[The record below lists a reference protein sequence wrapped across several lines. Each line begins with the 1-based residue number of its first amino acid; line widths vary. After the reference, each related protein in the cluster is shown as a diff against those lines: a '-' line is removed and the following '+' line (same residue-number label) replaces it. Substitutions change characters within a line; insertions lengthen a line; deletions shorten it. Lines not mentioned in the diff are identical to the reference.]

1 MLHPDE
7 GTLNAL
13 LDGEVPSTEA
23 RELEEHLARC
33 EECRER
39 LESARE
45 FRGEALAL
53 IGQLDE
59 AMAMPALA
67 AAAAPAA
74 ARAAERP
81 PELPSPATE
90 RAARRWSPMA
100 TRLAWAASV
109 LLAASIGYLAQG
121 RAGQSAVEADA
132 PTPLALG
139 TTDSSPVD
147 KLAAVDQDATTEAGA
162 STEARG
168 AAADE
173 PKAARPARQTPAPA
187 PGAKRAETVAQ
198 DTRER
203 EQPAAPPPAP
213 ARESVAS
220 ERAAEPGTPLQESK
234 RADQAPALLRARDA
248 AGRPGNAL
256 AGGKEL
262 TALEAITWLGG
273 SLRLVEGWTPER
285 FELIEPKL
293 RVHYRSAFG
302 PVVLE
307 QWRVGDSLET
317 ALLAPPSTPKDSVL
331 AWERRV
337 K

>member
-23 RELEEHLARC
+23 QELEEHLARC

-39 LESARE
+39 LESAHE
-45 FRGEALAL
+45 FRSEALAL

-59 AMAMPALA
+59 AVAMPALA
-67 AAAAPAA
+67 AAAAP
-74 ARAAERP
+74 RATEGRP
-81 PELPSPATE
+81 VPASPATE
-90 RAARRWSPMA
+90 RARRRWSPMA

-109 LLAASIGYLAQG
+109 LLAASLGYLAQG
-121 RAGQSAVEADA
+121 RAGQSAIEADA

-139 TTDSSPVD
+139 ASDSSPVD
-147 KLAAVDQDATTEAGA
+147 KLAAADQDLATEPAP
-162 STEARG
+162 STEARE
-168 AAADE
+168 AAGDE
-173 PKAARPARQTPAPA
+173 RKPATPARQTPTAVPS
-187 PGAKRAETVAQ
+187 AKRADTVVKDA
-198 DTRER
+198 REE
-203 EQPAAPPPAP
+203 EQPPPPPPTP
-213 ARESVAS
+213 ARESVAA
-220 ERAAEPGTPLQESK
+220 ERAAEPSAPLRESR

-256 AGGKEL
+256 PGGKDV

-273 SLRLVEGWTPER
+273 SIRLVEGWTPER
-285 FELIEPKL
+285 FELTEPKL
-293 RVHYRSAFG
+293 RVHYGTAFG

-307 QWRVGDSLET
+307 QWRVGDSLKT
-317 ALLAPPSTPKDSVL
+317 TLLAPPSTPKDSVL